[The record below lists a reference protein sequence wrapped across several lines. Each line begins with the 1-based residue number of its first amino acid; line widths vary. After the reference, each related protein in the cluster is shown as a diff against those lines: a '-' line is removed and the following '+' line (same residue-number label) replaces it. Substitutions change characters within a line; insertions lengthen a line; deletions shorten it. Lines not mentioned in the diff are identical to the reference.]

1 MYIEQAFNWKNDWW
15 RYLVG
20 VLIVFIL
27 GWQLIGVVP
36 ILFVSILKADSLSQF
51 MEAGL
56 TNFAS
61 LYPPKSNLYLL
72 LMLLTFLGGFIAL
85 VFTVIFLHKQK
96 IRELISSRKRVDWGR
111 FFFSFGIIAVLTIGL
126 TLMDFYSNPDDYVVQ
141 FELIPFL
148 IMAVISIIL
157 IPIQTSFEELFFR
170 GYMMQGI
177 GVITR
182 SKWIPLIATSV
193 IFGGLHFFNPE
204 VDKLGNIIMIYYI
217 GTGLF
222 LGIITLMDEGLE
234 LAMGF
239 HAATNLIAALLV
251 TADWTVLQTNSILL
265 DVSDP
270 TAGVDVLIPIF
281 VFYPILLGIMAWKY
295 KWNNWIEKLF
305 GTITP
310 PPEALTVTGE
320 TPNNSN

>member
-1 MYIEQAFNWKNDWW
+1 MYIEQAFKWKHDWW

-20 VLIVFIL
+20 VLIVFII
-27 GWQLIGVVP
+27 GWQLIGVIP
-36 ILFVSILKADSLSQF
+36 IVFVSILKADSLSQF

-72 LMLLTFLGGFIAL
+72 LMLFTFVGGFIGL
-85 VFTVIFLHKQK
+85 IFTVILLHKQK
-96 IRELISSRKRVDWGR
+96 IRQLTTSRKKVDWGR
-111 FFFSFGIIAVLTIGL
+111 FFFSFGIIAILTVGL
-126 TLMDFYSNPDDYVVQ
+126 TLMDFYTNPDDYVVQ

-148 IMAVISIIL
+148 VMAVISVIF

-177 GVITR
+177 GVITK
-182 SKWIPLIATSV
+182 SKWIPLIITSV
-193 IFGGLHFFNPE
+193 IFGGLHLFNPE
-204 VDKLGNIIMIYYI
+204 VEKLGNIIMIYYI

-239 HAATNLIAALLV
+239 HAATNLVAALLV

-265 DVSDP
+265 DISDP

-281 VFYPILLGIMAWKY
+281 IFYPILLGIMAWRY
-295 KWNNWIEKLF
+295 KWNNWYEKLF
-305 GTITP
+305 GRIVIP
-310 PPEALTVTGE
+310 SEQIPIEEENGY
-320 TPNNSN
+320 

>member
-1 MYIEQAFNWKNDWW
+1 MYIGQAFKWKHDWW

-27 GWQLIGVVP
+27 GWQLIGVIP
-36 ILFVSILKADSLSQF
+36 IIFVSILKADSLSQF
-51 MEAGL
+51 MDAGL

-72 LMLLTFLGGFIAL
+72 LMLLTFAGGFIVL
-85 VFTVIFLHKQK
+85 IFTVIFLHKQK
-96 IRELISSRKRVDWGR
+96 IRQLITSRKKIDWGR
-111 FFFSFGIIAVLTIGL
+111 FFFSFGFIAILTICL
-126 TLMDFYSNPDDYVVQ
+126 TLMDFFYNPDDYVVQ
-141 FELIPFL
+141 FDLIPFL
-148 IMAVISIIL
+148 IMAVIAL
-157 IPIQTSFEELFFR
+157 LFIPIQTSFEEMFFR

-177 GVITR
+177 GVLTR
-182 SKWIPLIATSV
+182 SKWIPLIITSV

-204 VDKLGNIIMIYYI
+204 VDKMGNIIMIYYI

-239 HAATNLIAALLV
+239 HAATNLVAALLV

-265 DVSDP
+265 DTSDP
-270 TAGVDVLIPIF
+270 AAGVDVLIPIF
-281 VFYPILLGIMAWKY
+281 IFYPILLGIMAWRY
-295 KWNNWIEKLF
+295 KWNNWYEKLF
-305 GTITP
+305 GRVTA
-310 PPEALTVTGE
+310 PPEAIPVLE
-320 TPNNSN
+320 ENDQ